1 METDL
6 KNLQQELLRLTLRLI
21 ALENV
26 VSGTVSNVAAFPD
39 IIKDIMKR
47 LERIALDGRKLG
59 DDFKR
64 LGKHLSDARGSYD
77 DTEKRLSLMVDRVQ
91 NVVELEEVKK
101 EEKLLE

>member
-47 LERIALDGRKLG
+47 LATLEEARQGQIKFNTIMA
-59 DDFKR
+59 KR
-64 LGKHLSDARGSYD
+64 LDDYGIILTKPKKFWKYISYH
-77 DTEKRLSLMVDRVQ
+77 
-91 NVVELEEVKK
+91 
-101 EEKLLE
+101 KL